1 MKHALALIAIFAL
14 FGYEML
20 WLAILLIKD
29 APFTLGHPILM
40 HSLFCF
46 VATLLSLAFLKER
59 FRIPWYTLTFILF
72 FISLVALPFFGS
84 LLMTLVIIY
93 LLFVKQEEKITFSTE
108 DLEEEMYPYF
118 EFEKP
123 QKMEEELGE
132 ILSRAL
138 EIEPYIDILKGRDP
152 ELKKGALN
160 KLSEIVDPH
169 SVKIMRLALHDENPE
184 VRLMA
189 SKSLSKIEETM
200 NNDIT
205 TALERINKSPQ
216 NAEVRNHAGALYYRY
231 ALLDLHD
238 ETTRRFHLQKALNEF
253 LSSLQLSAKQPKIL
267 LLLGKIFL
275 RINNFQKAKDIFKRI
290 IELHPQSSDA
300 RIFLCNAYLGLRDFE
315 NLQSECNFIKNNLTK
330 KNNTQECVEFW
341 THDER
346 NHTHFTR

>member
-1 MKHALALIAIFAL
+1 MKHALACISIFAL
-14 FGYEML
+14 FIYEIL
-20 WLAILLIKD
+20 WLATLLIKD
-29 APFTLGHPILM
+29 APFTLGHPIFM
-40 HSLFCF
+40 HTLFCF
-46 VATLLSLAFLKER
+46 VTTLLSLAFLKER

-72 FISLVALPFFGS
+72 FVTLVLLPFFGP
-84 LLMTLVIIY
+84 LLMTLIIIY
-93 LLFVKQEEKITFSTE
+93 LLFVKQDKKMSFSAE
-108 DLEEEMYPYF
+108 DLEDEIYPYF

-123 QKMEEELGE
+123 QKTEEELGE

-138 EIEPYIDILKGRDP
+138 EIEPYMDILKGRDP

-160 KLSEIVDPH
+160 KLSEIVDPTA
-169 SVKIMRLALHDENPE
+169 VKIMRFALRDENPE

-205 TALERINKSPQ
+205 TALERVNKSPHS
-216 NAEVRNHAGALYYRY
+216 AEIRNHVGALYYRY

-253 LSSLQLSAKQPKIL
+253 LSSLQLERDQPTIL

-290 IELHPQSSDA
+290 IELHETDLNA
-300 RIFLCNAYLGLRDFE
+300 R
-315 NLQSECNFIKNNLTK
+315 
-330 KNNTQECVEFW
+330 
-341 THDER
+341 
-346 NHTHFTR
+346 